1 MEIKDV
7 EKLAEMARIDLS
19 MEEKQAV
26 LKDMDGIL
34 AYIKSIQEAE
44 VEDVFPEYEI
54 KNVWR
59 EDEVLPHDFSKEA
72 IVNQFPDQERGFLK
86 VKKIL

>member
-44 VEDVFPEYEI
+44 VGDVTPEYEI

-59 EDEVLPHDFSKEA
+59 EDEVLPREFSKEL
-72 IVNQFPDQERGFLK
+72 IVNQFPDKERGFLK